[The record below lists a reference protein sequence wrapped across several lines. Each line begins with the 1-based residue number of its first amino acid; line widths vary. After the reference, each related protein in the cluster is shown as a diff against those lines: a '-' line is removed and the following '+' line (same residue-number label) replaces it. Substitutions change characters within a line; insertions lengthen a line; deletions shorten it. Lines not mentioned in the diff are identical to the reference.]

1 MNAKERGAARKT
13 QHVALTLL
21 YMSGWGFAVRMG
33 AMNDPA
39 CSSRPVVVTLP
50 KPAGSRTPFERGAT
64 GPACAEHS
72 FGAGGEFDLI
82 RVNAEGLDIIDKFR
96 GELSREVFVMTL
108 LRIIDTDAMRDL
120 PTWSR

>member
-1 MNAKERGAARKT
+1 
-13 QHVALTLL
+13 
-21 YMSGWGFAVRMG
+21 MG
-33 AMNDPA
+33 VMKDPA
-39 CSSRPVVVTLP
+39 YSSRPVVVTLP
-50 KPAGSRTPFERGAT
+50 TPAGDRTPFERGENELKH
-64 GPACAEHS
+64 AEHT

-96 GELSREVFVMTL
+96 GELSREVFVLTL